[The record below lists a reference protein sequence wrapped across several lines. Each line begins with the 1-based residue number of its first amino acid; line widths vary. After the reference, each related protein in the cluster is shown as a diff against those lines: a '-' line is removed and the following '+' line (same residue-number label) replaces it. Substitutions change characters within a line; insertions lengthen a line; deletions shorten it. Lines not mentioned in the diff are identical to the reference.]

1 LLFASG
7 AHAPFAY
14 RKHQLDR
21 SGKMINTNSP
31 LEHLAS
37 FAITFAAGA
46 LATVLMSKY
55 IDKVRRDAL
64 AASACGH

>member
-1 LLFASG
+1 
-7 AHAPFAY
+7 
-14 RKHQLDR
+14 
-21 SGKMINTNSP
+21 MINTNSP

>member
-1 LLFASG
+1 
-7 AHAPFAY
+7 
-14 RKHQLDR
+14 
-21 SGKMINTNSP
+21 MINTNSP

-64 AASACGH
+64 AASASGH